1 MQKKYILITLLLALL
16 YEHKEILTEPT
27 FKILCTACLLPDQ
40 YEYRKELYIKSLS
53 LFKQH
58 GLSVYMVESCQK
70 GPTELDQYC
79 DNICYAQ
86 TQIWGISNYGE
97 IEARSIQAALEYFN
111 FDDEDMIIK
120 FTGKYEFQ
128 TTEFIDLVNNNFDAD
143 VIARMW
149 SYFDA
154 YTVLFA
160 MKVKHLRTFF
170 KTLNYDDMR
179 KGSAF
184 EHILGLYITQLENEG
199 KKIMHW
205 LRVYDYL
212 PTTSGRR

>member
-1 MQKKYILITLLLALL
+1 
-16 YEHKEILTEPT
+16 
-27 FKILCTACLLPDQ
+27 
-40 YEYRKELYIKSLS
+40 
-53 LFKQH
+53 
-58 GLSVYMVESCQK
+58 MVESCQT

-149 SYFDA
+149 CYFDV

-179 KGSAF
+179 RGGAF
-184 EHILGLYITQLENEG
+184 EHILVIHHSTG
-199 KKIMHW
+199 K
-205 LRVYDYL
+205 
-212 PTTSGRR
+212 